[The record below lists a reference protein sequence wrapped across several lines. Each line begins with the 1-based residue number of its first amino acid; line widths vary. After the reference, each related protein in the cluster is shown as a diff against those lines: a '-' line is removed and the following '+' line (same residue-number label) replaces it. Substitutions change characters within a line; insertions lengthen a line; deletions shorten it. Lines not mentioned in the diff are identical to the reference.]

1 LEKALLELPENERQV
16 IALYHYEE
24 LTLKEI
30 GIAMNLTESRV
41 SQIHSKAMLK
51 LKAKLMLKI

>member
-1 LEKALLELPENERQV
+1 
-16 IALYHYEE
+16 

-30 GIAMNLTESRV
+30 GEVLNLTESRV

-51 LKAKLMLKI
+51 LKAKLLQKINA